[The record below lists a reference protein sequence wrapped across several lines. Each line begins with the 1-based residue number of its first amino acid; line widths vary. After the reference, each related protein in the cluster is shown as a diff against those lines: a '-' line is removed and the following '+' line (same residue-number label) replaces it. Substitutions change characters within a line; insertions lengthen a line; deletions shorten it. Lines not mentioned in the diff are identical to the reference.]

1 MVWSIFVPVKILVVA
16 ATEIEIKPLKNF
28 IEAGKTKLP
37 VELLITGIGSVAT
50 AYALTKQLQKEKYD
64 LVLNFGLAGSFNRNL
79 EIGSVVNVTQ
89 EHFADLGA
97 EDGEKFLTLEEMG
110 LEGVNEII
118 NETVIRNEVLEL
130 IPRVCGITVNK
141 VHGNEKNI
149 EKVFNRFHPNTE
161 SMEGAAFLYCC
172 LREEIPCA
180 QIRAISNFVERR
192 NKNNWNIP
200 LAIENL
206 NKKAIEIL
214 KAF

>member
-1 MVWSIFVPVKILVVA
+1 MVYLCPMRILVVS
-16 ATEIEIKPLKNF
+16 ATENEIQMLENF
-28 IEAGKTKLP
+28 IGENKSIQSTDIL
-37 VELLITGIGSVAT
+37 VTGVGSIAT
-50 AYALTKQLQKEKYD
+50 AHALTKHLLKEQYD
-64 LVLNFGLAGSFNRNL
+64 LALNFGLAGSFNKDL

-97 EDGEKFLTLEEMG
+97 EDGENFLTLEEIG
-110 LEGVNEII
+110 LTGSNEII
-118 NETVIRNEVLEL
+118 NMTEIKNAVLEL
-130 IPRVCGITVNK
+130 IPLVCGITVNTI
-141 VHGNEKNI
+141 HGDEASI

-172 LREEIPCA
+172 IHEKIPCA

-206 NKKAIEIL
+206 NKKAIEII